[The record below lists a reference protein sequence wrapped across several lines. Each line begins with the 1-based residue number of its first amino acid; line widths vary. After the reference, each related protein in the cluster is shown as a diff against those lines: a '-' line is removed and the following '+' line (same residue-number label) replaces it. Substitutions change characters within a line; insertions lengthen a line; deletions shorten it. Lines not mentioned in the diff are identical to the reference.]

1 MGLKYYV
8 CIMVILASCHNEP
21 KNIVFPENESEF
33 APPIIKTLGKP
44 DVVKDKPL
52 LISLSK
58 GRPDSIQL
66 PEIIKLRK
74 PKETPLITNEK
85 TLAKPDVVP
94 FKQPDTVYFFNES
107 AKPALQ
113 KKYPG
118 KTLVKVNEPVTNKIK
133 PKVVILGQPMKVIC
147 KPAKS
152 ADNAILNI
160 KFYSQEDRFVPTL
173 IRCMSLDTIG
183 NLWIGTDIGLLKFDG
198 NEWWIYSINQGL
210 SNDIILSLMVSKA
223 GNIFIGTAGGGLNVI
238 NLKNQLISHYTAMQG
253 LSSNDVRCL
262 LESSEGNFLIGTGG
276 GGLNVLD
283 IETGNI
289 KQYSTDQGLSRK
301 FILSLYKSDE
311 GNILIGT
318 SSGGLNVLCFDSLSE
333 RDFKAQSVLHYTT
346 ADGLSNNT
354 IRSVKESSEGEI
366 LVGTQGG
373 GLNIIDL
380 KKQQVNQYKKQQGL
394 NGNYIISI
402 IESSEGYLYLGTEG
416 GLSKINTK
424 NESVANYADMQGLS
438 YNFIRCLVENIDGN
452 ILIGTDG
459 GGLNILSEKNLNIK
473 HFGTNQGLSGNYILS
488 NLESHDGRLLL
499 GIERS
504 GLDII
509 DFSSQII
516 KHYNVT
522 SGLDNNQILSMLE
535 CHDGSFLLGTSGRGL
550 KTIDEKSGKVTSFTL
565 PNGQFNNSIR
575 CLLENNKGDIL
586 IGTDAGMLNIFNKQK
601 KTLRIYSKEVSNN
614 NWLFSILDFKNE
626 KYLIG
631 SYGAGLIVLND
642 STGSIENYSKKQGL
656 GSNFI
661 YCLLEGENSE
671 ILIGT
676 SEGLSIINFKSKIVK
691 QYTITQGLPSNI
703 IVSIKRDRS
712 GNIWLATEGGLCKM
726 VKKKG
731 EYTVL
736 NNYDYREGLKFTDFN
751 HNAFTLTQKGS
762 IWAGLGRILTK
773 FIPSSF
779 NDSHIK
785 NAYITAI
792 DVNGYKTD
800 WMTNKIILA
809 NLNFGNPKKEDILW
823 SSDQNN
829 FFTSEAL
836 PIDTSYC
843 SKNNIIY
850 QNVTEDLFHL
860 PIGLILP
867 FRQNHLTFHFNSIY
881 VAPNLD
887 RIRYRYIVDGLD
899 EQWSPITERS
909 EADYRNI
916 PPGNY
921 IFKVAARSI
930 NGLWSKPVEFAF
942 MVLPPWYQTYWAY
955 LMYVIIFFAIVFGY
969 SYWRQNNLRRFSKLI
984 VDIQEE
990 EKMKISR
997 ELHDDLGQQL
1007 SYFRINYNLQ
1017 DEAKKTI
1024 DNIIEKVRN
1033 ISYDLRPI
1041 KIYKDDFK
1049 TLLENLIKGINSKN
1063 IFFSYEIE
1071 PINNLSQEQKVNIY
1085 RITQEAINNI
1095 LKHSQAKNAR
1105 ITFTKRDQELVLEI
1119 LDDGIGFK
1127 IKDKYNSV
1135 GLFSMKERASL
1146 LNAKLEINNLEKG
1159 THITLKLKHA

>member
-1 MGLKYYV
+1 MG
-8 CIMVILASCHNEP
+8 E
-21 KNIVFPENESEF
+21 
-33 APPIIKTLGKP
+33 
-44 DVVKDKPL
+44 
-52 LISLSK
+52 
-58 GRPDSIQL
+58 GRPDSIQP
-66 PEIIKLRK
+66 PEIIKLGK

-183 NLWIGTDIGLLKFDG
+183 NLWMGTDIGLFKFDG

-394 NGNYIISI
+394 NGNYITSI

-424 NESVANYADMQGLS
+424 NESVANYGDMQGLS

-459 GGLNILSEKNLNIK
+459 GGLNILSEKDLNIK

-488 NLESHDGRLLL
+488 NLESRDGRLLL

-712 GNIWLATEGGLCKM
+712 GIIWIATEGGLCKM
-726 VKKKG
+726 AKMNG

-736 NNYDYREGLKFTDFN
+736 NNYDNREGLKFTDFN
-751 HNAFTLTQKGS
+751 HNASSLTQKGS
-762 IWAGLGRILTK
+762 IWAGVGLILTK
-773 FIPSSF
+773 FTPSPST
-779 NDSHIK
+779 DKHIK
-785 NAYITAI
+785 KAYITAI
-792 DVNGYKTD
+792 DVKSSKID
-800 WMTNKIILA
+800 WMTNKIIHA
-809 NLNFGNPKKEDILW
+809 NLSFGKIKIQDTLW

-829 FFTSEAL
+829 FFTNEAL
-836 PIDTSYC
+836 PIDTTYC
-843 SKNNIIY
+843 SKNKIKY
-850 QNVTEDLFHL
+850 QNVTKDHFHL

-867 FRQNHLTFHFNSIY
+867 SSQNHLTFHFNSICI
-881 VAPNLD
+881 AANAD
-887 RIRYRYIVDGLD
+887 RGRYRYIMEGLD
-899 EQWSPITERS
+899 EKWSSMTEKQ

-921 IFKVAARSI
+921 IFKVAARGV
-930 NGLWSKPVEFAF
+930 NGYWSKPVEFAF
-942 MVLPPWYQTYWAY
+942 KVLPPWHQTYWAY
-955 LMYVIIFFAIVFGY
+955 ASY
-969 SYWRQNNLRRFSKLI
+969 SFSFILI
-984 VDIQEE
+984 VYGVSQWRRNRIKKFASLLIKNQEN
-990 EKMKISR
+990 EKLRISR
-997 ELHDDLGQQL
+997 ELHDDIGQEL
-1007 SYFRINYNLQ
+1007 SFIRM
-1017 DEAKKTI
+1017 DEDFKNKKALENVI
-1024 DNIIEKVRN
+1024 KKLSK
-1033 ISYDLRPI
+1033 ISYNIKPI
-1041 KIYKDDFK
+1041 KIVEGRIKEIIED
-1049 TLLENLIKGINSKN
+1049 LLNSLKN
-1063 IFFSYEIE
+1063 NKIYFSYEIE
-1071 PINNLSQEQKVNIY
+1071 DLEVNDVDVKINLY
-1085 RITQEAINNI
+1085 RIIQECVNNI
-1095 LKHSQAKNAR
+1095 IKHSKAENAR
-1105 ITFTKRDQELVLEI
+1105 VLLFKKENTLNLEI
-1119 LDDGIGFK
+1119 MDDGIGLSE
-1127 IKDKYNSV
+1127 KDKEKSSV
-1135 GLFSMKERASL
+1135 GLTSINERA
-1146 LNAKLEINNLEKG
+1146 KLINGKLSFLPKEKG
-1159 THITLKLKHA
+1159 THVKITFKYDQK